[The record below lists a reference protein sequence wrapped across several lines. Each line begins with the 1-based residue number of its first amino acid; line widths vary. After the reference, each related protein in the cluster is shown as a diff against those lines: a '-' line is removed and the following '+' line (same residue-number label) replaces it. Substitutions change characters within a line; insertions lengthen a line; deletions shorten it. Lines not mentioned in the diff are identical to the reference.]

1 MRLGRVYGTGGSPRT
16 RCHDI
21 RHTWAS
27 WHAQSGTSLQKLMEL
42 GGWASFEMTL
52 RYAHLAGEH
61 LMTAASRVDG
71 TNL

>member
-1 MRLGRVYGTGGSPRT
+1 
-16 RCHDI
+16 
-21 RHTWAS
+21 
-27 WHAQSGTSLQKLMEL
+27 MEL